1 VLGSSGGGRRRP
13 VHGEWR
19 PAATACHGGGVP
31 AREERGG
38 WAGRLRWEE
47 RVVLGCSI
55 WEGEGRRGGATCTRG
70 GGTNGGH
77 GGWFWA
83 QGTPRLGSLVH
94 GVEKGEGEASLQSK

>member
-1 VLGSSGGGRRRP
+1 L
-13 VHGEWR
+13 
-19 PAATACHGGGVP
+19 
-31 AREERGG
+31 
-38 WAGRLRWEE
+38 
-47 RVVLGCSI
+47 I
-55 WEGEGRRGGATCTRG
+55 WEGEGQRGGATCTRG